1 MVDRGPADPTEG
13 GHPARARLRQLY
25 PTIDDLRR
33 RARRRVP
40 RFGFDFVDGGA
51 NEEHCIARNVDAF
64 QNVELLPHY
73 CIDGKAT
80 TEVELFGRRYA
91 APIGVAPMGSAGLMW
106 PGAEKLFAAEAQRN
120 RIPYVLATPGNASIE
135 EIAAIAPDV
144 FWFQLYRFPYNDHA
158 ITFDLVRRADTA
170 GAHVLVPTVDSAG
183 KSKRPR
189 DIRNGVAVPFP
200 INPWTVLQVLTS
212 PAWAM
217 ALLRNGMPITA
228 NLAPYA
234 EKATQV

>member
-1 MVDRGPADPTEG
+1 MLGGMMVDRGPAEKVEG
-13 GHPARARLRQLY
+13 AGKARLRQHY

-51 NEEHCIARNVDAF
+51 NEEVCIKRNTDAF
-64 QNVELLPHY
+64 QAVELLPRY
-73 CIDGKAT
+73 CIEGKAN
-80 TEVELFGRRYA
+80 TEVELFGRKYA
-91 APIGVAPMGSAGLMW
+91 APIGVAPMGSAGLIW
-106 PGAEKLFAAEAQRN
+106 PGAEKLFAAEAQRQK
-120 RIPYVLATPGNASIE
+120 IPYVLATPGNASIE

-158 ITFDLVRRADTA
+158 ITLDLVRRADAA

-189 DIRNGVAVPFP
+189 DIRNGVKVPFKIGP
-200 INPWTVLQVLTS
+200 QTFFQVATS

-217 ALLRNGMPITA
+217 ALRKTGMLRTENIV
-228 NLAPYA
+228 PYT
-234 EKATQV
+234 EG